1 MMPVLE
7 HRPTEPA
14 RQIGRLAKTLVAY
27 VAGCWFMLL
36 AISVVSF
43 LAGPPGSFR

>member
-14 RQIGRLAKTLVAY
+14 RQIGRLVKTLLAY
-27 VAGCWFMLL
+27 VAGCWFVML
-36 AISVVSF
+36 AISVVAF